1 MAHTEGTTQGIRSGL
16 IDLSGVPLDEVGEVS
31 GLADALAQL
40 QGRLAHTSAPLCEG
54 SMAASLCNGTVRKV

>member
-16 IDLSGVPLDEVGEVS
+16 IDLSGVPLDELGEVS
-31 GLADALAQL
+31 GLADALARL

-54 SMAASLCNGTVRKV
+54 RMAAAMCGGAVRKA